1 MIELKTISYKT
12 LEITSQLRVDIIVPV
27 KEINNYIYEAVPEI
41 LDLDYENFGIIIFPD
56 TFDGDEYLTKRIQQ
70 TQNSASNT
78 QHSTPVT
85 QNSIRKTNKLRI
97 ISTGNIGPAQ
107 KRDLALKYS
116 DADIFAFLDDDAYPR
131 RDWLKNAVK
140 HFENPDIA
148 AVGGPAITPPN
159 NSFYQRVSGAVF
171 LSKISG
177 GNPERYWPMGK
188 VREVDDW
195 PSVNLLVRRD
205 IFEKIGGF
213 NSAYWPGEDTKLCL
227 DIIKMGKKIVYDPDV
242 VAWHHRREGLKRH
255 LRQIGRYGL
264 HRGFFAKKFPE
275 TSRRLKYFI
284 PSFFVIF
291 LILAIPL
298 HSYFCAVKSCFLLE
312 IFDNLFFAGIAIYLI
327 SLGTAFCQIN
337 RKEKNIAISLVS
349 LFYIFLTHIWYGIRF
364 LQGFLFTKDLK
375 SKLRS

>member
-56 TFDGDEYLTKRIQQ
+56 TFDGDEYLT
-70 TQNSASNT
+70 
-78 QHSTPVT
+78 
-85 QNSIRKTNKLRI
+85 IRKTNKLRI

-298 HSYFCAVKSCFLLE
+298 HSYFCAVKSCVLLE